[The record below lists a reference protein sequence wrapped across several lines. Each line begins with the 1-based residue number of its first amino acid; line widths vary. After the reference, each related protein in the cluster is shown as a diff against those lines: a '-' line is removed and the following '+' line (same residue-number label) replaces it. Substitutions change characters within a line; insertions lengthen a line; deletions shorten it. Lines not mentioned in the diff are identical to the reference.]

1 MAKKK
6 TAKKKASKKTT
17 KKTAKKKVAKK
28 KVAKK
33 KVAKKR
39 VAKKKVAKKKVA
51 KKKVAKKKVAKKT
64 TTAKKKA
71 TAKKKVAKKAA
82 AASAGSSK
90 KRTAKVDKLCPIAKK
105 ASVHEDFDAM
115 LNQTNIGANNN
126 KFYIIQLLTQG
137 GKHYVWNR
145 WGRVGENGQNALKGP
160 FSLDAATK
168 EFEKKFK
175 SKTSNK
181 WSDRANFKAKAGK
194 YTLIEVEGDADDEE
208 TQELE
213 DKLRA
218 MDKSRPKTKATP
230 RYAPSKLP
238 KATQDF
244 IQLIFN
250 KNMFTRAMADFEI
263 DTKKMPLG
271 KLSKK
276 QVTLGFEALEE
287 IGDAIESN
295 KANSTLA
302 TLSSRF
308 YTLIPHAFGRR
319 VPPIIHTQE
328 MLQKKMDMLNVLS
341 DIEMALG
348 MEKKTETKKSSSS
361 ALPPNPLDQKY
372 KTLKADLEPI
382 GKRSD
387 EYEWIDH
394 YLKQTRLGRKDT
406 IIDAFRLE
414 RHGAAKRY
422 AQHDKLS
429 NRRLLWHGTNVA
441 VVAAI
446 CGSGLRIM
454 PHSGGRVGRGIYLA
468 SEQNKSSWYV
478 GRAGNI
484 GVMFLCEAVLGK
496 ENHIQRDNSRL
507 KAAPRGYHSV
517 VALGRTEPDPKK
529 DITIEIDGREVA
541 VPQGKPIKMSGRNRS
556 SFSQSEYLL
565 YKESQ
570 VIIRYVLKM
579 RM

>member
-6 TAKKKASKKTT
+6 TASKTKTTAKKAAKKTT
-17 KKTAKKKVAKK
+17 TKKATKKAASTKVASTKKAAKKKTASAKSS
-28 KVAKK
+28 ASAPAAS
-33 KVAKKR
+33 AKKR
-39 VAKKKVAKKKVA
+39 VA
-51 KKKVAKKKVAKKT
+51 
-64 TTAKKKA
+64 
-71 TAKKKVAKKAA
+71 
-82 AASAGSSK
+82 S
-90 KRTAKVDKLCPIAKK
+90 VDKLCPIASK
-105 ASVHEDFDAM
+105 ASVHEDYDAM

-126 KFYIIQLLTQG
+126 KFYVIQLIESG

-160 FSLDAATK
+160 SSLDGAIA

-181 WSDRANFKAKAGK
+181 WSDRGNFKAKAGK
-194 YTLIEVEGDADDEE
+194 YTLIEVEGDADDAE
-208 TQELE
+208 TQEIE

-218 MDKSRPKTKATP
+218 ADASRPKVKTSP
-230 RYAPSKLP
+230 RFAASTLP
-238 KATQDF
+238 KATQEF
-244 IQLIFN
+244 IELIFN

-276 QVTLGFEALEE
+276 QVSLGFEVLEE
-287 IGDAIESN
+287 LQEAIEGN
-295 KANSTLA
+295 KASATLA
-302 TLSSRF
+302 GLSSRF

-319 VPPIIHTQE
+319 VPPIIHTME

-341 DIEMALG
+341 DIELALG
-348 MEKKTETKKSSSS
+348 MEKKTEAASTS
-361 ALPPNPLDQKY
+361 AKLPPNPLDQKY
-372 KTLKADLEPI
+372 GTLKADLEPVSA
-382 GKRSD
+382 KSD
-387 EYEWIDH
+387 EFAWIDK
-394 YLKQTRLGRKDT
+394 YLKSTRLSRKDT
-406 IIDAFRLE
+406 IIDAFRLN

-422 AQHDKLS
+422 AAHDDLD
-429 NRRLLWHGTNVA
+429 NRKLLWHGTNVA

-484 GVMFLCEAVLGK
+484 GVMFLAEAALGK
-496 ENHIQRDNSRL
+496 ENHIQRDNSSL
-507 KAAPRGYHSV
+507 KAAPRGFHSV
-517 VALGRTEPDPKK
+517 VALGHTEPDPKH
-529 DITIEIDGREVA
+529 DITIKIDGREVV
-541 VPQGKPIKMSGRNRS
+541 VPQGNPIKMSGRARS
-556 SFSQSEYLL
+556 SFTQSEYLL

-570 VIIRYVLKM
+570 VILRYVLKM